1 MNQFDKKILKEA
13 GESKNFTFVSDL
25 DDIVSFDSN
34 TVKFLLKAIVGLLGI
49 GIIGF
54 VLIKYALDLWF

>member
-1 MNQFDKKILKEA
+1 MNEFDKKILKEA
-13 GESKNFTFVSDL
+13 GESKNFTFVSNL

>member
-1 MNQFDKKILKEA
+1 MNEFDKKILKEA
-13 GESKNFTFVSDL
+13 GESKSFTFVSEL

-34 TVKFLLKAIVGLLGI
+34 TIKFMLKVIAGLLGI
-49 GIIGF
+49 GIISF

>member
-1 MNQFDKKILKEA
+1 MNEFDKKILKEA
-13 GESKNFTFVSDL
+13 GESKNFTFVSNL

-34 TVKFLLKAIVGLLGI
+34 TVKFLLKTIVGLLGI

-54 VLIKYALDLWF
+54 VLIKYALELWF

>member
-1 MNQFDKKILKEA
+1 MNEFDKKILKEA

-34 TVKFLLKAIVGLLGI
+34 TVKFLLKAIAGLLGI

>member
-1 MNQFDKKILKEA
+1 MNEFDKKILKEA
-13 GESKNFTFVSDL
+13 GESKSFTFVSDL

-34 TVKFLLKAIVGLLGI
+34 TVKFLLKIITGLLGI

-54 VLIKYALDLWF
+54 VLIKYALELWF